1 GVNLFVAA
9 SVAKLKLEKLFKPIL
24 PLLIT
29 MLFVLILVTYI
40 PQVSLWLTG
49 FMR

>member
-1 GVNLFVAA
+1 M
-9 SVAKLKLEKLFKPIL
+9 KLEKLFKPIL

-40 PQVSLWLTG
+40 PQIS
-49 FMR
+49 